1 MTTAIITR
9 PKSSIAQTTAVY
21 NDAGVEVFKAPCFA
35 IKTSDS
41 VQPQWLKIP
50 AEIWIVL
57 SVHALQHALIIAPDL
72 APTKDTRVIAVGP
85 AVEKAWNKHFAHE
98 ISSHALM
105 NSEGV
110 IELLKQLKPKSVKI
124 LTTGDGRDLIKRH
137 CMQAHISYAQ
147 INTYQ
152 RIPLAIDQPGL
163 LSLYDNDKD
172 NSVVLT
178 ATSSGILS
186 YFMTQ
191 LSTDLQAKVLSRPIV
206 VGAQRIADLAEAL
219 GFDDIHLAAS
229 PSDEAMCEAVAG
241 VGLKG

>member
-21 NDAGVEVFKAPCFA
+21 KHAGIEVFQAPCFA

-41 VQPQWLKIP
+41 VQPQWLKTP
-50 AEIWIVL
+50 ADVWIVL
-57 SVHALQHALIIAPDL
+57 SVHALQHALIIAPDI
-72 APTKDTRVIAVGP
+72 APAKDTRVIAVGP
-85 AVEKAWNKHFAHE
+85 AVEKAWKKHFTHE
-98 ISSHALM
+98 ITSHSWM

-110 IELLKQLKPKSVKI
+110 IELLKQLKPDSVKI

-152 RIPLAIDQPGL
+152 RTPLAIDQLGL
-163 LSLYDNDKD
+163 QVLYKNNK
-172 NSVVLT
+172 NNPVVLT

-191 LSTDLQAKVLSRPIV
+191 LSTDLRAKVLSQPIV
-206 VGAQRIADLAEAL
+206 VGAQRIADAAEDL
-219 GFDDIHLAAS
+219 GFVDIRLAAS
-229 PSDEAMCEAVAG
+229 PSDEAMCEVVDNIG
-241 VGLKG
+241 